1 MQAAAISGL
10 GLSVFALS
18 TFTPTQRFG
27 YLMLTIL
34 FAGLVAELI
43 MLPALLAGPLGRF
56 CSPRQSRKVK
66 ANPPGVPAAEQSPA
80 GAKPARADQSD
91 SSEFGKPHMTGDAR
105 PLREGSRR
113 RDRGHR
119 LK

>member
-43 MLPALLAGPLGRF
+43 MLPALLAGPLGKYL
-56 CSPRQSRKVK
+56 CPRDRHAQQQDSST
-66 ANPPGVPAAEQSPA
+66 AAEEA
-80 GAKPARADQSD
+80 D
-91 SSEFGKPHMTGDAR
+91 SSDAY
-105 PLREGSRR
+105 PPAVLPIGSSACAPGSRHRHTQESHESKILR
-113 RDRGHR
+113 RHGSH
-119 LK
+119 